1 MKQAQV
7 WTSIVNLEQI
17 EHAVFLKY
25 HYYVAVEISLNIPI
39 FYLRILMY
47 IKASDFYQQFV
58 LGFATIGLTWY
69 VLQLFFSVALNT
81 PFDLAIISGFTGLS
95 KTNTEVASGKSGR

>member
-1 MKQAQV
+1 
-7 WTSIVNLEQI
+7 
-17 EHAVFLKY
+17 
-25 HYYVAVEISLNIPI
+25 
-39 FYLRILMY
+39 MY